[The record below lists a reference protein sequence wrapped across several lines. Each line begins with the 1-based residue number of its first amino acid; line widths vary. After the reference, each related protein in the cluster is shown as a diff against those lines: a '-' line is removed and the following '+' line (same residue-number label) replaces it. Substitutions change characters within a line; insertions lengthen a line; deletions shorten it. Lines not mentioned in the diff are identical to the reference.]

1 MKSIEDTIGEVKK
14 FIDIDGEDAI
24 LTDSKLTEYVF
35 DNCDIFFNDTSRYF
49 CQTRVANEMY
59 ITYKEIL
66 LKNQC
71 EPQAGVNLLLSSL
84 IPEWQSSC
92 RKDLYW

>member
-1 MKSIEDTIGEVKK
+1 MFLGITDAPAPGQKLPVTTLHFSQDCCVVAAGIKAPVQLSDRVPFLFQCVVRKK
-14 FIDIDGEDAI
+14 
-24 LTDSKLTEYVF
+24 
-35 DNCDIFFNDTSRYF
+35 TS
-49 CQTRVANEMY
+49 
-59 ITYKEIL
+59 YKDIL

-92 RKDLYW
+92 RKDL